1 MKLIN
6 NSTRTA
12 LSVLSFSSLMLVSF
26 TLKAEIYKW
35 KDAQGIIQ
43 YSDTLPK
50 QSTENAG
57 SKKLRE
63 LLYSARLC
71 SSGPNPEKIST
82 EDLKNVAG
90 NSTILNRLGVAVNLK
105 STTTNNTSATDK
117 VMSAVRALKGNGD
130 KVSTPKPTPKPK
142 PTPTPTPT
150 PATSNMAFMP
160 IVNAAFIPPRN
171 FGSGQLQVGPTSELP
186 TDDSGAYGDHGA
198 FRIECGF
205 AHMLFDDPIVF
216 PGQQGKS
223 HLHTFFGNV
232 NTNYAS
238 TTESLRLGGNS
249 TCKGGIMN
257 RSAYWVPAMIDTYTH
272 KPITPSS
279 KRAALIYYKHAKVNV
294 IPRGLKMIAGSMT
307 RTTASTDGNQAFQC
321 NELYASTKNYIPSCA
336 SGGLISMQV
345 DFPSCWDGKNLDSP
359 NHKDHMAYAA
369 DSYVTNNTCPA
380 THPVRLPQVSIIVY
394 YDVTDTTR
402 GTTWWRLVSDNYDP
416 STAFAGYSAHA
427 DFMMGWDETFHKG
440 IVDNCINKLKDC
452 HAHLL
457 GDGRTFY

>member
-1 MKLIN
+1 
-6 NSTRTA
+6 
-12 LSVLSFSSLMLVSF
+12 
-26 TLKAEIYKW
+26 
-35 KDAQGIIQ
+35 
-43 YSDTLPK
+43 
-50 QSTENAG
+50 
-57 SKKLRE
+57 
-63 LLYSARLC
+63 
-71 SSGPNPEKIST
+71 
-82 EDLKNVAG
+82 
-90 NSTILNRLGVAVNLK
+90 
-105 STTTNNTSATDK
+105 
-117 VMSAVRALKGNGD
+117 
-130 KVSTPKPTPKPK
+130 
-142 PTPTPTPT
+142 
-150 PATSNMAFMP
+150 MAFMP
-160 IVNAAFIPPRN
+160 VINAAFIPARN
-171 FGSGQLQVGPTSELP
+171 LGSGQLQVGPTSELP
-186 TDDSGAYGDHGA
+186 TDDSGSYGDHGA

-232 NTNYAS
+232 NANYAS

-279 KRAALIYYKHAKVNV
+279 RRAALMYYKHATVNV
-294 IPRGLKMIAGSMT
+294 IPRGLKMIAGSMS
-307 RTTASTDGNQAFQC
+307 RTTASTDGNQSFQC
-321 NELYASTKNYIPSCA
+321 NELYASTKNYIPTCA

-345 DFPSCWDGKNLDSP
+345 DFPNCWDGKNLDSP

-394 YDVTDTTR
+394 YDVTDTAR
-402 GTTWWRLVSDNYDP
+402 GTSWWRLASDNYDP
-416 STAFAGYSAHA
+416 STAYAGYSSHA
-427 DFMMGWDETFHKG
+427 DFMMGWDDTFHKG
-440 IVDNCINKLKDC
+440 IVDNCINKQKDC

>member
-1 MKLIN
+1 MK
-6 NSTRTA
+6 
-12 LSVLSFSSLMLVSF
+12 
-26 TLKAEIYKW
+26 
-35 KDAQGIIQ
+35 
-43 YSDTLPK
+43 
-50 QSTENAG
+50 
-57 SKKLRE
+57 
-63 LLYSARLC
+63 
-71 SSGPNPEKIST
+71 
-82 EDLKNVAG
+82 
-90 NSTILNRLGVAVNLK
+90 
-105 STTTNNTSATDK
+105 
-117 VMSAVRALKGNGD
+117 
-130 KVSTPKPTPKPK
+130 
-142 PTPTPTPT
+142 
-150 PATSNMAFMP
+150 FMP
-160 IVNAAFIPPRN
+160 MVDTAFIPPRN

-205 AHMLFDDPIVF
+205 AHMLNDDPIVF

-232 NTNYAS
+232 NANYAS

-257 RSAYWVPAMIDTYTH
+257 RSSYWVPAMIDTYTH
-272 KPITPSS
+272 KPIAPSS
-279 KRAALIYYKHAKVNV
+279 RRAALMYYKHATVNV
-294 IPRGLKMIAGSMT
+294 IPRGLKMIAGSML
-307 RTTASTDGNQAFQC
+307 RTTPSTDGNQSFQC
-321 NELYASTKNYIPSCA
+321 NELYASTKNYIPTCA

-345 DFPSCWDGKNLDSP
+345 DFPNCWDGKNLDSP

-402 GTTWWRLVSDNYDP
+402 GTSWWRLASDNYDP
-416 STAFAGYSAHA
+416 STAYAGYSSHA

-440 IVDNCINKLKDC
+440 IVDNCINKQKDC